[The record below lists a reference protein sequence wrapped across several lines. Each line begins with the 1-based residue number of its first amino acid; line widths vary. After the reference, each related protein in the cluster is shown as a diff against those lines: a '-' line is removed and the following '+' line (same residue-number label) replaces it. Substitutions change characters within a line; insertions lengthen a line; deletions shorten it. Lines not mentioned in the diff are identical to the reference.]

1 MHVGTSA
8 NEVEIGPFVLSDVR
22 DNALTD
28 HSCPLET
35 CIPILVLL
43 SGPDS
48 SASLYLLHFVLA
60 GFGNLTLVQMR

>member
-8 NEVEIGPFVLSDVR
+8 NEVETGPFVLAGVGDS
-22 DNALTD
+22 ALTD

-43 SGPDS
+43 NGPDG
-48 SASLYLLHFVLA
+48 SASLYLLHFVMA
-60 GFGNLTLVQMR
+60 GFRNLTIVQVR